1 MNTIINI
8 LASRVALATALESEN
23 IGELA
28 FGLTKE
34 GLTVVSIA
42 LIAMLVA
49 AFLAG
54 RASKRTV
61 TSNEKSESHAANAVT
76 SPSNTDDKQ
85 LVAVI
90 TAVIMA
96 MRDEEARANGTEAV
110 GFRVVS
116 FKRSERR

>member
-1 MNTIINI
+1 MNTITNI

-61 TSNEKSESHAANAVT
+61 TSDEKSESRATNAVT
-76 SPSNTDDKQ
+76 YPSSTDDKQ

-90 TAVIMA
+90 TAAIMA
-96 MRDEEARANGTEAV
+96 MRDEEARANGTEAG

-116 FKRSERR
+116 FRRSEHR